1 MIMMMTMTEKLTK
14 SVVTILTVTVVTVMV
29 TITVKGHDD
38 GNLLR

>member
-1 MIMMMTMTEKLTK
+1 MTAKLTK

-29 TITVKGHDD
+29 TITVRDNDD

>member
-1 MIMMMTMTEKLTK
+1 MTEKLTK

-29 TITVKGHDD
+29 TITVRGHDD